1 MSRHPS
7 SPEPPRLARL
17 LVSLGVHARDRAPV
31 HADLRDRFH
40 RIADERGREAAR
52 RWYWWQA
59 LRGLGHRLIPDRE
72 LLRRRSWSGF
82 WGDVRQRARM
92 LLRRP
97 SYAGGIVGTLTI
109 GLTSAIVVG
118 ALAWNVWLAPMPFPD
133 PDRVV
138 RLFELE
144 PPPRGT
150 PEEAG
155 RVRRRLSPPLL
166 EQMRDR
172 SWTTLEAVAGVG
184 GNVLDWERDGE
195 TRRISAL
202 AVSPELF
209 RILGMTPLVGRALID
224 DPDADEVV
232 LTEAF
237 WERAFGDDPAVVE
250 GETMNLGGRPHRVVG
265 VVRLPEAY
273 PGSADVVTPLSW
285 SREQLVP
292 GMRGARY
299 LDVVARVRSGF
310 DAEEASAEMARF
322 VAEQGREDGLYQDWT
337 GEAVVLSQDLLRPY
351 RGTFAVL
358 LAAGLV
364 FLFLGVVNVAG
375 LVGARALEGRK
386 ERGIRVALGASE
398 GRLLRGSVIESGIL
412 ALAAAAAGL
421 ALARWLIGPIVALA
435 PVDVPRLGEV
445 TMDGWMV
452 GATAGVTVTVAV
464 AVGVLAHLVM
474 RTGSAMR
481 RSAAVTPGRS
491 PSRNALVACQ
501 VGLTTVLICVGA
513 ALLRTVTTLQAV
525 DLGFEPDGVAST
537 QVMLADDRYATPEA
551 RRVAWRSLLAEL
563 EARGVDAAIGTNAP
577 MAGVNMPWGHRVDPT
592 EEQAFAQYHVVSPRY
607 FDLLDIEVLQGRA
620 FTGQDDAGAAPVVI
634 VNEALARAEF
644 GDRSAVGERIEV
656 VADEKVIVGVVEGT
670 RHAGPDV
677 DVPREIY
684 APFAQD
690 PWPHAQLL
698 VSGPPEA
705 ASPAVVAAA
714 DAVDPS
720 LALAPLEPYDRFVR
734 EWYAGLRLQLLIV
747 GVLAAVGLF
756 LATLGLYAL
765 IAYRVR
771 ALRREIGVRMALGAS
786 RRVVFS
792 KLLRQGMVVVGIGLG
807 AGLGAW
813 YLAAPRAEGWLD
825 GIRFTDP
832 WIPVAVL
839 LFVAATSSAAIGIP
853 ARRSVSLDPSTVLR
867 EE

>member
-1 MSRHPS
+1 MSGRPS
-7 SPEPPRLARL
+7 PPAPPRLARL
-17 LVSLGVHARDRAPV
+17 LVSLGVHARDRGPV
-31 HADLRDRFH
+31 HADLEERFH
-40 RIADERGREAAR
+40 RLTEERGPRVAR

-59 LRGLGHRLIPDRE
+59 IRGLGHRMVPDRE
-72 LLRRRSWSGF
+72 LLRRRAWSGF
-82 WGDVRQRARM
+82 WGDVRQRVRI

-97 SYAGGIVGTLTI
+97 AYTGGVVGTLGI

-118 ALAWNVWLAPMPFPD
+118 TLAWNVWLAPMPFPD

-144 PPPRGT
+144 PPAAEARA
-150 PEEAG
+150 EAG
-155 RVRRRLSPPLL
+155 ATRWRVSPPLL
-166 EQMRDR
+166 ERMRDR
-172 SWTTLEAVAGVG
+172 SWATLEAVAGVG

-209 RILGMTPLVGRALID
+209 RVLGTAPVAGRALTD

-232 LTEAF
+232 LSEAF
-237 WERAFGDDPAVVE
+237 WARAFGGDPAVVE
-250 GETMNLGGRPHRVVG
+250 RETMTFGGRRHRVVG
-265 VVRLPEAY
+265 VARLPEAY
-273 PGSADVVTPLSW
+273 PGAADVVVPLSW

-310 DAEEASAEMARF
+310 DVDDASAEVARF
-322 VAEQGREDGLYQDWT
+322 VADQGREDGLYEDWT
-337 GEAVVLSQDLLRPY
+337 GEAVVLSRDLLRPY

-364 FLFLGVVNVAG
+364 FLFLAVVNVAG
-375 LVGARALEGRK
+375 LVGARALEGRR

-398 GRLLRGSVIESGIL
+398 GRLLRGSVIESGLL
-412 ALAAAAAGL
+412 ALAAAVGGL
-421 ALARWLIGPIVALA
+421 ALARWLLGPVVALA
-435 PVDVPRLGEV
+435 PVEVPRLGQV
-445 TMDGWMV
+445 ALDGW
-452 GATAGVTVTVAV
+452 AV
-464 AVGVLAHLVM
+464 AVTVLAAAAVAVVVGLLAHLVM

-481 RSAAVTPGRS
+481 PSATVTPGGS
-491 PSRNALVACQ
+491 LSRNALVACQ

-525 DLGFEPDGVAST
+525 DLGFEPDGIAST
-537 QVMLADDRYATPEA
+537 QVMLAGDRYADPET
-551 RRVAWRSLLAEL
+551 RSVAWRALLTEL
-563 EARGVDAAIGTNAP
+563 EARGLDAAIGTNAP

-592 EEQAFAQYHVVSPRY
+592 EEQAFAQYHIVSPRY
-607 FDLLDIEVLQGRA
+607 FELLGIEVLEGRA
-620 FTGQDDAGAAPVVI
+620 FSGRDDAGAAPVVI

-644 GDRSAVGERIEV
+644 GDRPAVGERIEV
-656 VADEKVIVGVVEGT
+656 VADEKIIVGVVEGT

-684 APFAQD
+684 APFPQD

-698 VSGPPEA
+698 VSGPPA
-705 ASPAVVAAA
+705 DASVAVSAAA
-714 DAVDPS
+714 DAVDPG
-720 LALAPLEPYDRFVR
+720 LGLPPLEPYDRFVR
-734 EWYAGLRLQLLIV
+734 DWYASLRLQLLIV
-747 GVLAAVGLF
+747 GVLAAVGLL

-765 IAYRVR
+765 IAYRVS

-786 RRVVFS
+786 SAVVFS
-792 KLLRQGMVVVGIGLG
+792 RLLRQGMAVVGIGLAG
-807 AGLGAW
+807 GLGVW

-825 GIRFTDP
+825 GIRVTDP
-832 WIPVAVL
+832 WIPAAVL
-839 LFVAATSSAAIGIP
+839 LFVAATSAAAIGIP
-853 ARRSVSLDPSTVLR
+853 ARRSVSVDPSTALR
-867 EE
+867 AE